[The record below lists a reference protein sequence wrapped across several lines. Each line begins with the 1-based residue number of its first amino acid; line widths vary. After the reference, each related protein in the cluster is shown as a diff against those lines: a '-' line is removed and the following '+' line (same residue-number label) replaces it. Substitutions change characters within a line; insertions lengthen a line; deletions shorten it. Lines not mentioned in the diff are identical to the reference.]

1 MRIKLNYHLIPITQL
16 PHCFVPCK
24 HNSVVF
30 YTHIQNILR
39 RWNMTIKD
47 TVTLCLH
54 WKWHKPKFS
63 NSVNEVTYCISGCVH
78 KRSVFTCYLTY
89 QHGLWDQK
97 FVFDALQTFLPIYL
111 IYPFWS
117 ILWAASVRKRHLYW
131 NYSEFFTFRLC
142 DTLPLCLY
150 GQRCVLPWQQF
161 DMMG

>member
-1 MRIKLNYHLIPITQL
+1 MRIKLNYHLILITQL

-97 FVFDALQTFLPIYL
+97 FVSMRSK
-111 IYPFWS
+111 PFS
-117 ILWAASVRKRHLYW
+117 LFILFIHFEAFCELRVSEKGICTEIIVSFSLSDSVTHCL
-131 NYSEFFTFRLC
+131 FAFTVSA
-142 DTLPLCLY
+142 
-150 GQRCVLPWQQF
+150 VLPWQQF